1 MGHFAAQALFNEDQL
16 CAGAIDTGQ
25 GLDLNGAVA
34 LGLFAQQVN
43 ALRLVVLNADDA
55 LRDAGVLQHGLDA
68 ADDVIA
74 AVQHL
79 LRVAGQPHFALGSVD
94 QQGIHLLLGLQL
106 YVGREACAAQTDQ
119 AALTHSLEEA
129 GLIGH
134 FRCLD
139 SRVHGLFAIGLDDD
153 RVAHAAI
160 GQTEGLHCG
169 NRAGDTGVD
178 VCRDKTACLTDLG
191 ANKHFVAL
199 FDQGFRRSADVL
211 AHQDAYLRGQRHR
224 NWFACSGCLVMR
236 RMRAKRRT
244 FQLVQHGINPPFCL
258 NCHPCPHAGAL
269 RQGQQLL
276 NTVIVSFYSR
286 KFNDNSTKMMQFP
299 QFSLPFLTISRI

>member
-1 MGHFAAQALFNEDQL
+1 MRHLAAQALLDQDQL
-16 CAGAIDTGQ
+16 CAGAVDTGQ

-79 LRVAGQPHFALGSVD
+79 LRVAGQPHFTLGSVD

-106 YVGREACAAQTDQ
+106 DVGREACAAQTHQ
-119 AALTHSLEEA
+119 AALAHGCHKA

-134 FRCLD
+134 HRRLD
-139 SRVHGLFAIGLDDD
+139 GRVNGLLAIGLDDH
-153 RVAHAAI
+153 RITGAAI
-160 GQTEGLHCG
+160 GQTERLHRGHGAG
-169 NRAGDTGVD
+169 NTGVD
-178 VCRDKTACLTDLG
+178 VGRNKAARLTDLG
-191 ANKHFVAL
+191 ADEHFIAL
-199 FDQGFRRSADVL
+199 FDQSLGGCANVL

-224 NWFACSGCLVMR
+224 NRFACSSCFVMR

-258 NCHPCPHAGAL
+258 NCHPHAHAGAL
-269 RQGQQLL
+269 VQGQQLL
-276 NTVIVSFYSR
+276 NTPIVSFWRR
-286 KFNDNSTKMMQFP
+286 KSTITPPK
-299 QFSLPFLTISRI
+299 